1 MTNFEPTPGN
11 DDDDAQPT
19 HEPPADRLETT
30 EDELLLLARLGRA
43 IRLQA
48 ARDNAEAA
56 RAAQRE
62 EQMLARL
69 TRRLRVMP
77 TRGRVDVDRN

>member
-1 MTNFEPTPGN
+1 MTNSTPPPSN
-11 DDDDAQPT
+11 DDDAQPAR
-19 HEPPADRLETT
+19 EPHADRPETLE
-30 EDELLLLARLGRA
+30 DQLLLLARLGRA

-48 ARDNAEAA
+48 ARADAEAA
-56 RAAQRE
+56 QAAQRE

-77 TRGRVDVDRN
+77 TGGRVDAERN

>member
-1 MTNFEPTPGN
+1 MTNSTPPPSN
-11 DDDDAQPT
+11 DDDAQPARET
-19 HEPPADRLETT
+19 PADRPETLE
-30 EDELLLLARLGRA
+30 DQLLLLARLGRA

-48 ARDNAEAA
+48 ARADAEAA
-56 RAAQRE
+56 QAAQRE

-77 TRGRVDVDRN
+77 TGGRVDVERN